1 MNHWLDIP
9 LDPHPGHRAPT
20 WSVLAE
26 RYDRCFGRVAFY
38 VGQRVRD
45 RGTLARIVT
54 ETLEENL
61 ELLVADHDDLEEL
74 RRLRTTADR
83 LIVLH
88 VAPCP
93 GAGQA
98 QS

>member
-1 MNHWLDIP
+1 MNRWLDVP
-9 LDPHPGHRAPT
+9 LDRHPGQGPPT

-26 RYDRCFGRVAFY
+26 RYDRCFARVAFY

-45 RGTLARIVT
+45 RGTLERIVI
-54 ETLEENL
+54 EALEENL

-83 LIVLH
+83 LIAC

-98 QS
+98 RP